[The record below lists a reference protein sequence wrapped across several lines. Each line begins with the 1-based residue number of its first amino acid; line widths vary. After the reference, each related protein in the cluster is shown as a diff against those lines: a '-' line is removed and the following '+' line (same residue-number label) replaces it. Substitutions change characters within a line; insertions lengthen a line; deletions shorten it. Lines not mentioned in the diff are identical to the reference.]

1 MNNGGVNTFTSRRT
15 NFLECEYWLVSKD
28 ERDKDK
34 SQLTHEKAPEGEFY
48 ARIENSVEN
57 TSSVIAQ
64 TFLFDSQ
71 NLSIST
77 TDYVEG
83 LKKNCLVAIKNN
95 PALEGVWR
103 VDSLNKA
110 PIRSNYQ
117 FDTDI
122 QYRTYIQLRR

>member
-1 MNNGGVNTFTSRRT
+1 MNNGSVNLFTSRRT

-34 SQLTHEKAPEGEFY
+34 SQLTHEKASYGTFY
-48 ARIENSVEN
+48 AKIENSIEN

-64 TFLFDSQ
+64 AFLFDST

-77 TDYVEG
+77 NDIVEG
-83 LKKNCLVAIKNN
+83 MKKNCLVKVTGF
-95 PALEGVWR
+95 EGIWR
-103 VDSLNKA
+103 VESMNKV
-110 PIRSNYQ
+110 PIKSNYQ

-122 QYRTYIQLRR
+122 QFKTYLELRR